1 MLITG
6 ASQDI
11 KSRKGGKAW
20 SLNQSAKEPKKVIA
34 AKKAIA
40 GMISKP
46 VIKKKTQVQSLIKT
60 TI

>member
-20 SLNQSAKEPKKVIA
+20 SLKSAKEPKKVIA

-40 GMISKP
+40 GKMSKP
-46 VIKKKTQVQSLIKT
+46 VIKKKTQVQSLIKNNN
-60 TI
+60 